1 MVLMRDDDDDD
12 DDDDDEYATDVGV
25 SALSRS

>member
-1 MVLMRDDDDDD
+1 VVLMRDDDDDD